1 MASRNDVTGDALV
14 SKVTTDKFRDNWAL
28 AFGNKN
34 KKEEKHML
42 VHKHI
47 ILRIEAN
54 NPPSEEGLRD
64 WMVDLVD
71 KIGMK
76 LLAGPISA
84 NVDVEGNQ
92 GPTCVLI
99 IETSHMACHIWT
111 EPDPA
116 LIQLDVY
123 TCGPF
128 DPQTVLD
135 HIQEWD
141 PVNVSYKYL
150 DREHDLTDISHE
162 VDDNG

>member
-1 MASRNDVTGDALV
+1 
-14 SKVTTDKFRDNWAL
+14 
-28 AFGNKN
+28 
-34 KKEEKHML
+34 ML

-54 NPPSEEGLRD
+54 KPPSQSELEE
-64 WMVDLVD
+64 WMVGLVD

-84 NVDVEGNQ
+84 NVDVVGNQ

-99 IETSHMACHIWT
+99 IETSHMACHVWT

-123 TCGPF
+123 TCGEF
-128 DPQTVLD
+128 DPNIVMKEIEQ
-135 HIQEWD
+135 WD
-141 PVNVSYKYL
+141 PVSYTWKYF
-150 DREHDLTDISHE
+150 DREFDLVE
-162 VDDNG
+162 LENGTKG

>member
-1 MASRNDVTGDALV
+1 M
-14 SKVTTDKFRDNWAL
+14 TD
-28 AFGNKN
+28 
-34 KKEEKHML
+34 ML

-54 NPPSEEGLRD
+54 NPPTEEELRG

-84 NVDVEGNQ
+84 NVEVEGNA
-92 GPTCVLI
+92 GPTCAVV
-99 IETSHMACHIWT
+99 IETSHMACHVWT
-111 EPDPA
+111 EPEPS

-128 DPQTVLD
+128 DPNAVLE
-135 HIQEWD
+135 HIEVWE
-141 PVNVSYKYL
+141 PVKVEYKYL
-150 DREHDLTDISHE
+150 DREHNLEEISHE
-162 VDDNG
+162 EVLK

>member
-1 MASRNDVTGDALV
+1 
-14 SKVTTDKFRDNWAL
+14 
-28 AFGNKN
+28 
-34 KKEEKHML
+34 ML

-47 ILRIEAN
+47 ILRIEAKK
-54 NPPSEEGLRD
+54 PPSQSELEE
-64 WMVDLVD
+64 WMVGLVD

-84 NVDVEGNQ
+84 NVDVVGNQ

-99 IETSHMACHIWT
+99 IETSHMACHVWT

-128 DPQTVLD
+128 NPEIVLQN
-135 HIQEWD
+135 IQEWEIFIIQ
-141 PVNVSYKYL
+141 NRRIANRRLFAEK
-150 DREHDLTDISHE
+150 I
-162 VDDNG
+162 